1 MRLCDELA
9 ELSRYGE
16 LAVCGVFADLVWP
29 PHEGLALIERDPAF
43 TITTTTRLVAF
54 ARIGRE
60 IRFYAGA
67 RDRADEHELG
77 TLADVAA
84 ASRFAA
90 RYLVGESLRSIDVP
104 RLARSA

>member
-16 LAVCGVFADLVWP
+16 LAVCGVFADLCGRRTRAWRCSSAIRHSRSRRRRVWS
-29 PHEGLALIERDPAF
+29 HLRESAARSGFTRALVTEPTSTSSA
-43 TITTTTRLVAF
+43 
-54 ARIGRE
+54 
-60 IRFYAGA
+60 
-67 RDRADEHELG
+67 